1 MSQRLE
7 HTQNPIHISREY
19 DPTLPGLFQRLPHP
33 PSKIIVL
40 RASRIGDFINCFP
53 ALQALKTHLPTSQL
67 TVITLPMLFDIA
79 KRCQF
84 IDQVEPFPGYP
95 GMADQLFDARRA
107 LSFFSQIQSKSYDL
121 AIQMQGS
128 GVYSNP
134 FILMLGAKFNAG
146 FIRSGDAPGR
156 LDAALPLPESGY
168 EVDRMLALTTFLGAP
183 PAGRIPR
190 LLTGPAD
197 RTKSDALLSGKPP
210 PYIGLHASARDLTRR
225 WSLDRYTETVWRL
238 QNQHGG
244 TIVVLGEERDR
255 NTVGSAMQ
263 KNDIEHLNLAGQTSL
278 DELVSVI
285 HRLSILI
292 TNDSGPAH
300 IAYAL
305 GTPSVV
311 IFGSGD
317 PTRNGP
323 VSSGPFKILAYP
335 VPCRPCEYVE
345 CPIGTICLENI
356 QIEEVVNASEKLLET
371 SFQPNQ

>member
-19 DPTLPGLFQRLPHP
+19 DPTLPGLLQRLPYP
-33 PSKIIVL
+33 PRKIIVL
-40 RASRIGDFINCFP
+40 RASRIGDFINSFP
-53 ALQALKTHLPTSQL
+53 ALQALKTHLPAAQL
-67 TVITLPMLFDIA
+67 TVVTLPMLFDIA

-84 IDQVEPFPGYP
+84 IDHVEAFPGYP
-95 GMADQLFDARRA
+95 GMADQLFDPRQA
-107 LSFFSQIQSKSYDL
+107 LSLFSKIQSESFDL

-183 PAGRIPR
+183 PAGRIPQ
-190 LLTGPAD
+190 LLTSPDD
-197 RTKSDALLSGKPP
+197 RTKSDVFLSGKQP

-225 WSLDRYTETVWRL
+225 WSLDRYTETVRRL
-238 QNQHGG
+238 QKQHAG

-255 NTVGSAMQ
+255 DAVGSAMQ
-263 KNDIEHLNLAGQTSL
+263 KSSIEHLNLAGKTSL

-285 HRLSILI
+285 QRLSILI

-323 VSSGPFKILAYP
+323 LSSGPFKILAPP

-356 QIEEVVNASEKLLET
+356 QIEEVVNASEKLLQT
-371 SFQPNQ
+371 TFQPNQ

>member
-7 HTQNPIHISREY
+7 RTQNPIHISRAY
-19 DPTLPGLFQRLPHP
+19 DPTLPGLLQRLPHP
-33 PSKIIVL
+33 PYKIIVL
-40 RASRIGDFINCFP
+40 RASRIGDFINSFP

-79 KRCQF
+79 ERCQF
-84 IDQVEPFPGYP
+84 IDHVEAFPGYP
-95 GMADQLFDARRA
+95 GMADQLFDARQA
-107 LSFFSQIQSKSYDL
+107 LSFFSKIQSESYDL

-146 FIRSGDAPGR
+146 FIRPGDAPGR
-156 LDAALPLPESGY
+156 LDAALPLPNSGY
-168 EVDRMLALTTFLGAP
+168 EVDRIMALTTFLGAP
-183 PAGRIPR
+183 PAGRIPQ

-197 RTKSDALLSGKPP
+197 RIKSDALLSGLKTPL
-210 PYIGLHASARDLTRR
+210 IGLHASARDHTRR
-225 WSLDRYTETVWRL
+225 WSVDRYAEALRRL
-238 QNQHGG
+238 QSGHAG
-244 TIVVLGEERDR
+244 TVVLLGEERDR
-255 NTVGSAMQ
+255 DAVGSVME
-263 KNDIEHLNLAGQTSL
+263 KNGIEHLNLAGQTSL

-285 HRLSILI
+285 NRLSVLI
-292 TNDSGPAH
+292 TNDTGPAH

-305 GTPSVV
+305 GTPTVV

-323 VSSGPFKILAYP
+323 LSSGPFEILAHP
-335 VPCRPCEYVE
+335 VPCRPCDYVE

-356 QIEEVVNASEKLLET
+356 QIEEVVNASEKLLQT
-371 SFQPNQ
+371 TFQPDQ